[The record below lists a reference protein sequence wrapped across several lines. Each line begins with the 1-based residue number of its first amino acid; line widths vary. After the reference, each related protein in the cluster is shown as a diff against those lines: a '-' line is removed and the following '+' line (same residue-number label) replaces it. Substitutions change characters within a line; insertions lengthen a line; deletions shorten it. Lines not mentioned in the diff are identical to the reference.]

1 MQRKKAVALQQAW
14 GKKPCSH
21 PTLVREY
28 EDGVRTGD
36 YFCAQCGAAI
46 TFQQKVELQKSR
58 S

>member
-1 MQRKKAVALQQAW
+1 MQRKKAVELQQAW
-14 GKKPCSH
+14 GKKPCTH

-28 EDGVRTGD
+28 ADGVRTGD

-46 TFQQKVELQKSR
+46 TFQQKVKLQKSR